1 MKAGAY
7 FAAATA
13 GLIAVSWLLL
23 RLGFNSP
30 ADGNALLMSA
40 AAAWVVQIA
49 TFAIARRAA
58 HRNLMVGWAI
68 GTVLRLLALALYA
81 FLVAPAL
88 GLPRSA
94 ALVSLVT
101 FFFVSMLVEPLLL
114 AYDR

>member
-13 GLIAVSWLLL
+13 GLIALSWLLL

-30 ADGNALLMSA
+30 ADGKALLMSA
-40 AAAWVVQIA
+40 AVAWVVQIA
-49 TFAIARRAA
+49 TFTIARRAA

-68 GTVLRLLALALYA
+68 GTVLRVIVLVLYA
-81 FLVAPAL
+81 FLVAPAF

-101 FFFVSMLVEPLLL
+101 FFFLSMLVEPLLL
-114 AYDR
+114 AHDR

>member
-13 GLIAVSWLLL
+13 GLIGVSWLVL
-23 RLGFNSP
+23 RLGFHSP
-30 ADGNALLMSA
+30 ADANALFTSA
-40 AAAWVVQIA
+40 AVAFAVQIA
-49 TFAIARRAA
+49 TFAVARRAA
-58 HRNLMVGWAI
+58 HRNLMVGWGI
-68 GTVLRLLALALYA
+68 GTVLRLLALVLYA